1 MLITSLL
8 IAIPIAIIWMGITG
22 HVSAESFVVG
32 LIVGVVVQLFMGE
45 GKPRFSLRKL
55 PVQLFYAVLYVFILL
70 RDIVVSSVK
79 LTVKV
84 LSKDMDLQPGIITV
98 PIQDPSRD
106 PLTAALSAYVIALT
120 PGEFVVEVI
129 DNTILYVHCLDT
141 RISEVTASDE
151 QEKRLNMLYKII
163 GR

>member
-1 MLITSLL
+1 MISALL
-8 IAIPIAIIWMGITG
+8 IAFPLAFIWVGITG
-22 HVSAESFVVG
+22 HVSVESFIVG
-32 LIVGVVVQLFMGE
+32 LIVGIVVQLFMGE
-45 GKPRFSLRKL
+45 GKPGISLRKL
-55 PVQLFYAVLYVFILL
+55 PTQIIYAVMYVFILL

-98 PIQDPSRD
+98 PIQDPERD
-106 PLTAALSAYVIALT
+106 PLIAALSSYVIALT

-129 DNTILYVHCLDT
+129 DNTLLYVHCLDT
-141 RISEVTASDE
+141 RVSEVTAPDD
-151 QEKRLNMLYKII
+151 QEKRLKMIYKIT

>member
-1 MLITSLL
+1 MISALL
-8 IAIPIAIIWMGITG
+8 IAVPLAVIWVGITG
-22 HVSAESFVVG
+22 HVSVESFIVG
-32 LIVGVVVQLFMGE
+32 LMVGIVVQLFMGE
-45 GKPRFSLRKL
+45 GKPGISLRKL
-55 PVQLFYAVLYVFILL
+55 PMQLAYAVLFVFILL

-98 PIQDPSRD
+98 PIQDPERD
-106 PLTAALSAYVIALT
+106 PLIAALSSYVIALT

-129 DNTILYVHCLDT
+129 DNTLLYVHCLDT
-141 RISEVTASDE
+141 RVSEVTAPDD
-151 QEKRLNMLYKII
+151 QEKRLKMIYKIT